1 MKKWI
6 SFYQRTPFGYEA
18 FESSENSKIIEIMK
32 CLFPGSFD
40 PFTLGH
46 KSIVDRTLQF
56 AEEVVIAIGVNAGKK
71 SMFSLEERMAQIQ
84 KVYAD
89 EPRVKVASYEGLTT
103 DFAES
108 IGATAMVRGVRTAQD
123 FEFERMLADVNRK
136 LTGIE
141 TILLIT
147 EPQYS
152 AISSSVVRE
161 LLSYGKDVKDF
172 LP

>member
-1 MKKWI
+1 
-6 SFYQRTPFGYEA
+6 
-18 FESSENSKIIEIMK
+18 MK

-46 KSIVDRTLQF
+46 KSIVDRILPM
-56 AEEVVIAIGVNAGKK
+56 ADEVVIAIGVNAGKK

-84 KVYAD
+84 KVYAN

-108 IGATAMVRGVRTAQD
+108 ISATVMVRGVRTAQD
-123 FEFERMLADVNRK
+123 FEFERTLADVNRQ

>member
-1 MKKWI
+1 
-6 SFYQRTPFGYEA
+6 
-18 FESSENSKIIEIMK
+18 MK

-71 SMFSLEERMAQIQ
+71 SMFSLEERMVQIQ

>member
-1 MKKWI
+1 
-6 SFYQRTPFGYEA
+6 
-18 FESSENSKIIEIMK
+18 MK

-108 IGATAMVRGVRTAQD
+108 IGATAMVRGVRTTQD

>member
-1 MKKWI
+1 
-6 SFYQRTPFGYEA
+6 
-18 FESSENSKIIEIMK
+18 MK

-71 SMFSLEERMAQIQ
+71 SMFSLKERMAQIQ

>member
-1 MKKWI
+1 
-6 SFYQRTPFGYEA
+6 
-18 FESSENSKIIEIMK
+18 MK

-108 IGATAMVRGVRTAQD
+108 IGVTAMVRGVRTAQD

-136 LTGIE
+136 LSGIE

>member
-1 MKKWI
+1 
-6 SFYQRTPFGYEA
+6 
-18 FESSENSKIIEIMK
+18 MK

-46 KSIVDRTLQF
+46 KSIVDRILPI
-56 AEEVVIAIGVNAGKK
+56 ADEVVIAIGVNAGKK

-84 KVYAD
+84 KVYAN
-89 EPRVKVASYEGLTT
+89 EPCVKVASYEGLTT

-108 IGATAMVRGVRTAQD
+108 IGATVMVRGVRTAQD
-123 FEFERMLADVNRK
+123 FEFERTLADVNRQ

-161 LLSYGKDVKDF
+161 LISYGKDVKEF

>member
-1 MKKWI
+1 
-6 SFYQRTPFGYEA
+6 
-18 FESSENSKIIEIMK
+18 MK

-161 LLSYGKDVKDF
+161 FLSYGKDVKDF

>member
-1 MKKWI
+1 
-6 SFYQRTPFGYEA
+6 
-18 FESSENSKIIEIMK
+18 MK

-71 SMFSLEERMAQIQ
+71 SMFPLEERMAQIQ

-103 DFAES
+103 DFADS

-136 LTGIE
+136 LTVIE

>member
-1 MKKWI
+1 
-6 SFYQRTPFGYEA
+6 
-18 FESSENSKIIEIMK
+18 MK

-89 EPRVKVASYEGLTT
+89 DPRVKVASYEGLTT

>member
-1 MKKWI
+1 
-6 SFYQRTPFGYEA
+6 
-18 FESSENSKIIEIMK
+18 MK

-71 SMFSLEERMAQIQ
+71 SMFPLEERMAQIQ

>member
-1 MKKWI
+1 
-6 SFYQRTPFGYEA
+6 
-18 FESSENSKIIEIMK
+18 MK

-84 KVYAD
+84 KIYAD
-89 EPRVKVASYEGLTT
+89 EPRVNVASYEGLTT

>member
-1 MKKWI
+1 
-6 SFYQRTPFGYEA
+6 
-18 FESSENSKIIEIMK
+18 MK

-46 KSIVDRTLQF
+46 KSIVDRVLPM
-56 AEEVVIAIGVNAGKK
+56 ADEVVIAIGVNAGKK
-71 SMFSLEERMAQIQ
+71 SMFSLEERVAQIQ
-84 KVYAD
+84 KVYAN

-103 DFAES
+103 DFAKS
-108 IGATAMVRGVRTAQD
+108 IGATVMVRGVRTAQD
-123 FEFERMLADVNRK
+123 FEFERTLADVNRQ

-152 AISSSVVRE
+152 AISSSIVRE

>member
-1 MKKWI
+1 
-6 SFYQRTPFGYEA
+6 
-18 FESSENSKIIEIMK
+18 MK

-46 KSIVDRTLQF
+46 KSIADRILPM
-56 AEEVVIAIGVNAGKK
+56 ADEVVIAIGVNAGKK

-84 KVYAD
+84 KVYAN

-108 IGATAMVRGVRTAQD
+108 IGATVMVRGVRTAQD
-123 FEFERMLADVNRK
+123 FEFERTLADVNRQ

>member
-1 MKKWI
+1 
-6 SFYQRTPFGYEA
+6 
-18 FESSENSKIIEIMK
+18 MK

-71 SMFSLEERMAQIQ
+71 SMFSLEERVAQIQ

>member
-1 MKKWI
+1 
-6 SFYQRTPFGYEA
+6 
-18 FESSENSKIIEIMK
+18 MK

-46 KSIVDRTLQF
+46 KSIVDRILPL
-56 AEEVVIAIGVNAGKK
+56 ADEVVIAIGVNAGKK

-84 KVYAD
+84 KVYAN

-108 IGATAMVRGVRTAQD
+108 IGATVMVRGVRTAQD
-123 FEFERMLADVNRK
+123 FEFERTLADVNRQ

>member
-1 MKKWI
+1 
-6 SFYQRTPFGYEA
+6 
-18 FESSENSKIIEIMK
+18 MK

-46 KSIVDRTLQF
+46 KSIVDRVLPL
-56 AEEVVIAIGVNAGKK
+56 ADEVVIAIGVNAGKK
-71 SMFSLEERMAQIQ
+71 SMFSLEERVAQIQ
-84 KVYAD
+84 KVYAN

-108 IGATAMVRGVRTAQD
+108 IGATVMVRGVRTAQD
-123 FEFERMLADVNRK
+123 FEFERTLADVNRQ

-152 AISSSVVRE
+152 AISSSIVRE
-161 LLSYGKDVKDF
+161 LLSYGKDVKEF

>member
-1 MKKWI
+1 
-6 SFYQRTPFGYEA
+6 
-18 FESSENSKIIEIMK
+18 MK

-56 AEEVVIAIGVNAGKK
+56 AEDVVIAIGVNAGKK

-89 EPRVKVASYEGLTT
+89 EPRVNVASYEGLTT

>member
-1 MKKWI
+1 
-6 SFYQRTPFGYEA
+6 
-18 FESSENSKIIEIMK
+18 MK

-108 IGATAMVRGVRTAQD
+108 IGVTAMVRGVRTAQD

>member
-1 MKKWI
+1 
-6 SFYQRTPFGYEA
+6 
-18 FESSENSKIIEIMK
+18 MK

-56 AEEVVIAIGVNAGKK
+56 VEEVVIAIGVNAGKK

>member
-1 MKKWI
+1 
-6 SFYQRTPFGYEA
+6 
-18 FESSENSKIIEIMK
+18 MK

-71 SMFSLEERMAQIQ
+71 SMFLLEERMAQIQ

>member
-1 MKKWI
+1 
-6 SFYQRTPFGYEA
+6 
-18 FESSENSKIIEIMK
+18 MK

-71 SMFSLEERMAQIQ
+71 SMFSLEERMVQIQ

-136 LTGIE
+136 LSGIE

>member
-1 MKKWI
+1 
-6 SFYQRTPFGYEA
+6 
-18 FESSENSKIIEIMK
+18 MK

-46 KSIVDRTLQF
+46 KSIVDRVLPM
-56 AEEVVIAIGVNAGKK
+56 ADEVVIAIGVNAGKK

-84 KVYAD
+84 KVYAN

-108 IGATAMVRGVRTAQD
+108 IGATVMVRGVRTAQD
-123 FEFERMLADVNRK
+123 FEFERTLADVNRQ

>member
-1 MKKWI
+1 
-6 SFYQRTPFGYEA
+6 
-18 FESSENSKIIEIMK
+18 MK

-56 AEEVVIAIGVNAGKK
+56 AEEVMIAIGVNAGKK

-136 LTGIE
+136 LSGIE

>member
-1 MKKWI
+1 
-6 SFYQRTPFGYEA
+6 
-18 FESSENSKIIEIMK
+18 MK

-46 KSIVDRTLQF
+46 KSIVDRVLPM
-56 AEEVVIAIGVNAGKK
+56 ADEVVIAIGVNVGKK
-71 SMFSLEERMAQIQ
+71 SMFSLEERVAQIQ
-84 KVYAD
+84 KVYAN

-103 DFAES
+103 DFAKS
-108 IGATAMVRGVRTAQD
+108 IGATVMVRGVRTAQD
-123 FEFERMLADVNRK
+123 FEFERTLADVNRQ

-152 AISSSVVRE
+152 AISSSIVRE
-161 LLSYGKDVKDF
+161 LLSYGKDVKEF

>member
-1 MKKWI
+1 
-6 SFYQRTPFGYEA
+6 
-18 FESSENSKIIEIMK
+18 MK

-123 FEFERMLADVNRK
+123 FEFERMLADVTRK

>member
-1 MKKWI
+1 M
-6 SFYQRTPFGYEA
+6 
-18 FESSENSKIIEIMK
+18 N

>member
-1 MKKWI
+1 
-6 SFYQRTPFGYEA
+6 
-18 FESSENSKIIEIMK
+18 MK

-84 KVYAD
+84 KIYAD

-136 LTGIE
+136 LSGIE

>member
-1 MKKWI
+1 
-6 SFYQRTPFGYEA
+6 
-18 FESSENSKIIEIMK
+18 MK

-46 KSIVDRTLQF
+46 KSIVDRVLPM
-56 AEEVVIAIGVNAGKK
+56 ADEVVIAIGVNAGKK
-71 SMFSLEERMAQIQ
+71 SMFSLEERVAQIQ
-84 KVYAD
+84 KVYAN
-89 EPRVKVASYEGLTT
+89 EPRVKVESYEGLTT
-103 DFAES
+103 DFAKN
-108 IGATAMVRGVRTAQD
+108 IGATVMVRGVRTAQD
-123 FEFERMLADVNRK
+123 FEFERTLADVNRQ

-152 AISSSVVRE
+152 AISSSIVRE
-161 LLSYGKDVKDF
+161 LLSYGKDVKEF

>member
-1 MKKWI
+1 
-6 SFYQRTPFGYEA
+6 
-18 FESSENSKIIEIMK
+18 MK

-46 KSIVDRTLQF
+46 KSIVDRPLQF

>member
-1 MKKWI
+1 MI
-6 SFYQRTPFGYEA
+6 
-18 FESSENSKIIEIMK
+18 ENIIFRKMK

-46 KSIVDRTLQF
+46 KSIVDRVLPI
-56 AEEVVIAIGVNAGKK
+56 ADEVVIAIGVNAGKK

-84 KVYAD
+84 KVYAN

-108 IGATAMVRGVRTAQD
+108 IGATVMVRGVRTAQD
-123 FEFERMLADVNRK
+123 FEFERTLADVNRQ

-161 LLSYGKDVKDF
+161 LISYGKDVKEF

>member
-1 MKKWI
+1 
-6 SFYQRTPFGYEA
+6 
-18 FESSENSKIIEIMK
+18 MK

-89 EPRVKVASYEGLTT
+89 DPRVKVASYEGLTT

-136 LTGIE
+136 LTGVE
-141 TILLIT
+141 TILLVLT
-147 EPQYS
+147 
-152 AISSSVVRE
+152 SVWNR
-161 LLSYGKDVKDF
+161 
-172 LP
+172 

>member
-1 MKKWI
+1 
-6 SFYQRTPFGYEA
+6 
-18 FESSENSKIIEIMK
+18 MK

-46 KSIVDRTLQF
+46 KSIVDRVLPL

-71 SMFSLEERMAQIQ
+71 SMFSLEERVAQIQ
-84 KVYAD
+84 KVYAN

-103 DFAES
+103 DFAKS
-108 IGATAMVRGVRTAQD
+108 IGATVMVRGVRTAQD
-123 FEFERMLADVNRK
+123 FEFERTLADVNRQ

-152 AISSSVVRE
+152 AISSSIVRE
-161 LLSYGKDVKDF
+161 LLSYGKDVKEF

>member
-1 MKKWI
+1 
-6 SFYQRTPFGYEA
+6 
-18 FESSENSKIIEIMK
+18 MK

>member
-1 MKKWI
+1 
-6 SFYQRTPFGYEA
+6 
-18 FESSENSKIIEIMK
+18 MK

-56 AEEVVIAIGVNAGKK
+56 AEEVVIAIGVNTGKK

>member
-1 MKKWI
+1 
-6 SFYQRTPFGYEA
+6 
-18 FESSENSKIIEIMK
+18 MK

-46 KSIVDRTLQF
+46 KSIVDRILPM
-56 AEEVVIAIGVNAGKK
+56 ADEVVIAIGVNAGKK

-84 KVYAD
+84 KVYAN
-89 EPRVKVASYEGLTT
+89 EPRVEVASYEGLTT

-108 IGATAMVRGVRTAQD
+108 IGATVMVRGVRTAQD
-123 FEFERMLADVNRK
+123 FEFERTLADVNRQ

>member
-1 MKKWI
+1 
-6 SFYQRTPFGYEA
+6 
-18 FESSENSKIIEIMK
+18 MK
-32 CLFPGSFD
+32 CLFSGSFD

>member
-1 MKKWI
+1 
-6 SFYQRTPFGYEA
+6 
-18 FESSENSKIIEIMK
+18 MK

-46 KSIVDRTLQF
+46 KSIVDRILPM
-56 AEEVVIAIGVNAGKK
+56 ADEVVIAIGVNAGKK

-84 KVYAD
+84 KVYAN

-108 IGATAMVRGVRTAQD
+108 IGASVMVRGVRTAQD
-123 FEFERMLADVNRK
+123 FEFERTLADVNRQ

>member
-1 MKKWI
+1 
-6 SFYQRTPFGYEA
+6 
-18 FESSENSKIIEIMK
+18 MK

-46 KSIVDRTLQF
+46 KSIVDRILPM
-56 AEEVVIAIGVNAGKK
+56 ADEVVIAIGVNAGKK

-84 KVYAD
+84 KVYAN

-108 IGATAMVRGVRTAQD
+108 IGATVMVRGVRTTQD
-123 FEFERMLADVNRK
+123 FEFERTLADVNRQ